1 VRSYRWEGTATAQS
15 SIAHG
20 GETLGTVTH
29 LRRESFLLP
38 DGRVEQV
45 PVVSGNS
52 WRGQFRRVGAELVW
66 EALGCPELP
75 LAVVATLW
83 SGGALVKTGRDA
95 MLSGARLAR
104 LRALVPQV
112 MVLGGAGGGRIL
124 EGALS
129 VGKLV
134 PICQETAHAIPA
146 RYHRPPLPRLVDLVQ
161 DEEYSR
167 VDDTTRP
174 GATDRAAADDPARP
188 EDLPAGEG
196 RPDQPG
202 GLLMRYGVETLAAGT
217 RLHAWLALRDATAAQ
232 HAFLTDL
239 LTRWAGPDGTAGHVG
254 GRGRIGHGRVALDL
268 TEQVVTDRG
277 QHGED
282 PDWRGALVRHRD
294 EALAALAAL
303 A

>member
-1 VRSYRWEGTATAQS
+1 VKSYRWEGTAKALS

-45 PVVSGNS
+45 PVISGNA
-52 WRGQFRRVGAELVW
+52 WRGLLRDVGAELVW

-75 LAVVATLW
+75 LPVVATLW
-83 SGGALVKTGRDA
+83 SGGALQKTSREE

-104 LRALVPQV
+104 LRALVPQL
-112 MVLGGAGGGRIL
+112 MVLGGVGGGRII

-134 PICQETAHAIPA
+134 PICQETAHAVPA
-146 RYHRPPLPRLVDLVQ
+146 RYAQPPLPRLVDLVQ

-167 VDDTTRP
+167 VDDTARP
-174 GATDRAAADDPARP
+174 GVAGQAAAAAEQATDDQDD
-188 EDLPAGEG
+188 
-196 RPDQPG
+196 DQDQREPG

-217 RLHAWLALRDATAAQ
+217 RLHVWLALRDATAAQ
-232 HAFLTDL
+232 HAFVADL
-239 LTRWAGPDGTAGHVG
+239 LARWAGPDGTAGHVG
-254 GRGRIGHGRVALDL
+254 GRGRIGHGRLALDL
-268 TEQVVTDRG
+268 VEQVVADRDRG
-277 QHGED
+277 PED
-282 PDWRGALVRHRD
+282 PDWRGPLTRHRD
-294 EALAALAAL
+294 EALAALTDL